1 MGGRRRRERREVAR
15 PLPPRPSPR
24 VSGTGDSSAASK
36 KSAAALGY
44 TSDRFVMQLLP
55 RGSPRR
61 APAIHR
67 GYYVRARAVERSVR
81 AFLLGTQGEPRRQV
95 VSLGAGWDSL
105 YFCLKDAGLL
115 AGNGEPFFEVDLPEV
130 ASRKAARISGSAE
143 LRALAGRG
151 GGPEDLGSVKYSGDG
166 YQLLGVDLS
175 DLALLEGALRGAGLD
190 PTTPT
195 LILAEVV
202 LPYMEVERSDALI
215 QWAAGHF
222 LRACFILYE
231 QIHPSDPFGRIMQS
245 HFSRLQSPLRSLIS
259 YPDCKAQQ
267 MRFLQRGWTECH
279 IVDMNEFYRSFVP
292 GEEQNRIQAL
302 EPFDE
307 FEEWHLKCSHY
318 FILAA
323 SKGEASFAPPVFS
336 RMEASPAHCAPCFAG
351 TVATSF
357 CVAGGAVAGLKRYG
371 HSSVL
376 LTPDIILTT
385 GGFGDH
391 GGRHCRLTELH
402 ILVKHQGGWRSGKVR
417 LAELGMAWDG
427 RLFHTVNVLHS
438 GWAVVLGGRKSPE
451 SPALPPLCLKGL
463 ADADPLSPGNPVIE
477 LAPLLPVEGL
487 AGFSVPRWRH
497 TATVVTQEGQ
507 AYLFVYGGCSS
518 GQSVLTDWHF
528 LHLEGLHC
536 QQVQIPVEGP
546 VPLGRHSHSAC
557 SWAGGVLIAG
567 GLTASEE
574 LLGSLLFLKPAG
586 RGFRWHSLETC
597 PPLTPRYSHTAHVH
611 RGKLLLVGGVWLSP
625 PLVPGVA
632 VIDLET
638 RALAEYRIDTTFLEW
653 PLMLHNH
660 SSVILPDTEE
670 IILTGGGGN
679 CFSFGTHLNWSP
691 VCLDLSSIWRA
702 GL

>member
-1 MGGRRRRERREVAR
+1 MNRIRRFAPQGCAERNKRKKKWTVLERAEKKPGTAAESGQEVR
-15 PLPPRPSPR
+15 HSEK
-24 VSGTGDSSAASK
+24 V
-36 KSAAALGY
+36 
-44 TSDRFVMQLLP
+44 
-55 RGSPRR
+55 
-61 APAIHR
+61 
-67 GYYVRARAVERSVR
+67 VRAGSGERTGRSSLARHRAR
-81 AFLLGTQGEPRRQV
+81 F
-95 VSLGAGWDSL
+95 
-105 YFCLKDAGLL
+105 
-115 AGNGEPFFEVDLPEV
+115 
-130 ASRKAARISGSAE
+130 ASPA
-143 LRALAGRG
+143 
-151 GGPEDLGSVKYSGDG
+151 GSVKYSGDG

-190 PTTPT
+190 PATPT

-231 QIHPSDPFGRIMQS
+231 QIHPSDPFGHIMQS

-292 GEEQNRIQAL
+292 VVEQKRIQAL

-307 FEEWHLKCSHY
+307 FEVGLLWCVQNEWHLKCSHY

-351 TVATSF
+351 TVAASF
-357 CVAGGAVAGLKRYG
+357 CVAGGAVTGLKRYG
-371 HSSVL
+371 HCSVL
-376 LTPDIILTT
+376 FTPDIILTT

-402 ILVKHQGGWRSGKVR
+402 ILVKHQGDWKSGKVR
-417 LAELGMAWDG
+417 LAELEMAWDG
-427 RLFHTVNVLHS
+427 RLFHTVNVLRS

-451 SPALPPLCLKGL
+451 SPALPPLRLKGL
-463 ADADPLSPGNPVIE
+463 AGADPLNLVIE

-487 AGFSVPRWRH
+487 AGLSVPRWRH
-497 TATVVTQEGQ
+497 TATVVTQEDPRCVGHLGRRKEGWREGTLTFCSLSRAGLPLRLRRLQ
-507 AYLFVYGGCSS
+507 FWAVGADRLAFSAFGGAPLSAGAGGLRPLRAHS
-518 GQSVLTDWHF
+518 GACPPFKCCKS
-528 LHLEGLHC
+528 
-536 QQVQIPVEGP
+536 
-546 VPLGRHSHSAC
+546 PLGRLFFGC
-557 SWAGGVLIAG
+557 GGQKESPGRWVPLNSQK
-567 GLTASEE
+567 TQ
-574 LLGSLLFLKPAG
+574 GSLNALMKDPPFQHMFTFTEGKEGHTPTVPCSDLGPCSSDQIQ
-586 RGFRWHSLETC
+586 WEPHQSLVLSEWQRVPSQLNLVGEVGGGEVGDLEKLELAQHQRTNTPSLLC
-597 PPLTPRYSHTAHVH
+597 LLPRYSHTAHVH

-638 RALAEYRIDTTFLEW
+638 RALAEYRIDTV
-653 PLMLHNH
+653 
-660 SSVILPDTEE
+660 S
-670 IILTGGGGN
+670 
-679 CFSFGTHLNWSP
+679 
-691 VCLDLSSIWRA
+691 
-702 GL
+702 